1 MSNRLIQLL
10 VLAAALFGTGAT
22 VVAITGLGGAS
33 SNPVAA
39 ATPTT
44 APETMIVLPAVVVR
58 PEAEIP
64 VLGEITVS
72 PSHAER
78 VAAGL
83 EVPASDDALDR
94 VAERVRSSSRALLP
108 GGGFAMP
115 YYSFGKPLQHAN
127 KE

>member
-1 MSNRLIQLL
+1 MPNRLIQLL
-10 VLAAALFGTGAT
+10 VLTAALLGTGAT
-22 VVAITGLGGAS
+22 VVAVSNLGAAAS
-33 SNPVAA
+33 SSYANAPMTSEAPV
-39 ATPTT
+39 TLPTV
-44 APETMIVLPAVVVR
+44 IVR

-83 EVPASDDALDR
+83 DVTDAEDALD
-94 VAERVRSSSRALLP
+94 VVTQRVRSSSRALLP
-108 GGGFAMP
+108 SAGFGMP
-115 YYSFGKPLQHAN
+115 YYSFGKPLQRVN

>member
-22 VVAITGLGGAS
+22 VVAVTGLGGAAS
-33 SNPVAA
+33 TPVIAA
-39 ATPTT
+39 AT
-44 APETMIVLPAVVVR
+44 AETMIVLPAVVVR

-83 EVPASDDALDR
+83 EVPAGDDALDR